1 MELDDNARLFGVR
14 DSLLNI
20 TTRVACD
27 LAAGR
32 SNDLTRRW
40 TKWHNAQ
47 DKKRREQEARDK
59 RERAAAKEIEAAAK
73 AIRKKHG
80 V

>member
-1 MELDDNARLFGVR
+1 MERDENFRIFGVR

-32 SNDLTRRW
+32 TNDLTRRW
-40 TKWHNAQ
+40 TKWHKAQ
-47 DKKRREQEARDK
+47 DKRRREQEARDN
-59 RERAAAKEIEAAAK
+59 RERAAAREIAAAVK
-73 AIRKKHG
+73 SIKKKHG